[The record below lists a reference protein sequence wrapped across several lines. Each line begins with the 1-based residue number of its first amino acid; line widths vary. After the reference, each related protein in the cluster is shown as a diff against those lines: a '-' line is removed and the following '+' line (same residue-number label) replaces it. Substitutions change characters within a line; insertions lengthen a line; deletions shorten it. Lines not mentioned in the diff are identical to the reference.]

1 MSIRE
6 ILYAIHE
13 EDKKIVPAI
22 KKTIPQMEKLITKI
36 LERME
41 KGGRVFYTGAG
52 TSGRLGVLDASEIP
66 PTFGIEDLFIGVIAG
81 GDSALRKAIES
92 AEDDFIMGW
101 EDLQK
106 YNIGIKDTVIGLTT
120 SGQTPYVMGAVS
132 EAKKRGLLTACITCN
147 LETEIARMV
156 DFPIVAIVGPEFVTG
171 STRMKA
177 GSAEKLILNAIST
190 SLMIKM
196 GRVKGNMMVHMRI
209 SNKKLKDRGVNMIMD
224 SLCLEKAQAE
234 QLLFQYGSINK
245 VLATKKKNNLLDCSQ
260 QKEFMYLPFYKGIS
274 HKKII

>member
-1 MSIRE
+1 MSKKLTTESNSSYNYLDRMSVRE
-6 ILYAIHE
+6 ILDAIHE

-22 KKTIPQMEKLITKI
+22 KKTIPQLEKLITEI
-36 LERME
+36 SVRME

-66 PTFGIEDLFIGVIAG
+66 PTFGIEDIFIGVIAG
-81 GDSALRKAIES
+81 GDTALRHAIES
-92 AEDDFIMGW
+92 AEDNPMMGW
-101 EDLQK
+101 KDLQK
-106 YNIGIKDTVIGLTT
+106 YHIGIKDTVIGLTT
-120 SGQTPYVMGAVS
+120 SGQTPYVIGAVS

-147 LETEIARMV
+147 TDTEIARAV

-196 GRVKGNMMVHMRI
+196 GRVKGNMMVNMRI
-209 SNKKLKDRGVNMIMD
+209 SNKKLKERGIKMIMD
-224 SLCLEKAQAE
+224 SLFIEKAQAE
-234 QLLFQYGSINK
+234 QLLTQYGSVNK
-245 VLATKKKNNLLDCSQ
+245 VLTAIKKD
-260 QKEFMYLPFYKGIS
+260 
-274 HKKII
+274 

>member
-1 MSIRE
+1 MSKKLTTESNSSYDHLESMSIRE
-6 ILYAIHE
+6 ILDAIHE

-22 KKTIPQMEKLITKI
+22 KKNIPQLEKLITEI
-36 LERME
+36 SVRMKE
-41 KGGRVFYTGAG
+41 GGRVFYTGAG

-66 PTFGIEDLFIGVIAG
+66 PTFGIENIFIGVIAG
-81 GDSALRKAIES
+81 GDTALRNAIES
-92 AEDDFIMGW
+92 AEDNSLMGW

-106 YNIGIKDTVIGLTT
+106 YHIGIKDTVIGLTT

-147 LETEIARMV
+147 PETEIARTV
-156 DFPIVAIVGPEFVTG
+156 DFPIVAIVGPEFITG

-196 GRVKGNMMVHMRI
+196 GRVKGNMMVHMKI
-209 SNKKLKDRGVNMIMD
+209 SNKKLKERGIIMIMD
-224 SLCLEKAQAE
+224 SLCIKRAQAE
-234 QLLFQYGSINK
+234 QLLSQYGSINK
-245 VLATKKKNNLLDCSQ
+245 VLAAIKKD
-260 QKEFMYLPFYKGIS
+260 
-274 HKKII
+274 